1 MSSLP
6 FSVTIL
12 ALVTVLVFLG
22 LGQRILDNMRL
33 TDSTAILI
41 LILMILGHF
50 FPTISLSPLLAVN
63 LGGFIPIGIVIYLML
78 TTSRAEQK
86 RAAFVSLATA
96 LAIVLSDKL
105 LPIQPGFLDPVF
117 SGGIFAGLLATLFGR
132 SRRGA
137 FIAGL
142 MGVFLVDLASVVQLR
157 LSGIEQQITLGSGG
171 LFSSTVVSA
180 FLAVIICEILG
191 EIREKTHLRGH
202 DDA

>member
-22 LGQRILDNMRL
+22 LGQRVLDNMRL

-50 FPTISLSPLLAVN
+50 LPTISLSPLLAVN
-63 LGGFIPIGIVIYLML
+63 LGGFIPIGVVIYLML
-78 TTSRAEQK
+78 TTSRVEQK

-96 LAIVLSDKL
+96 LAILLSDKL

-117 SGGIFAGLLATLFGR
+117 SGGIFAGLLATLVGR

-157 LSGIEQQITLGSGG
+157 FSGIEQQITLGGGG

-180 FLAVIICEILG
+180 FLAVIISEILG
-191 EIREKTHLRGH
+191 EIREKTHLGGH